1 MIRNSILVELRW
13 VFVALSLNGLC
24 IYAAFLHLAG
34 VLCCLSLELFF
45 LSSDFARNSAVGY
58 VFKAF
63 YFVGAF
69 IC

>member
-34 VLCCLSLELFF
+34 VLCCLSSELFF
-45 LSSDFARNSAVGY
+45 LSSDFARNSAVDY

-63 YFVGAF
+63 CFVGAF
-69 IC
+69 VC